1 MATQPLAQSAA
12 ADANERSTPLNTSP
26 TLRQF
31 LPALAIALALAG
43 CSGEPSGAPQAPAA
57 TVTTTLVAQK
67 PWADTIE
74 ALGTTRANESVMIT
88 AKVTETVVRVNFEDG
103 DLVEAG
109 SVLVDLSGRV
119 EVAGLAEAAAAYR
132 EAQRLYQRQQQLTQQ
147 QLIPAS
153 QLDTQRAAMESAR
166 ARLDATRAR
175 LEDRVISAPFAG
187 VLGFRQVSPGTL
199 VTPGT
204 TIASLDD
211 VSVIKLDFAVPEAF
225 LSALAAG
232 QVITA
237 SSAAWPEREFSGQVT
252 SVDSRVDPVTRAVTV
267 RAELPNPDRE
277 LRPGML
283 LTVQVYRPERQAL
296 VVPEISVTQVAQSA
310 HVFRVKDDATVEQVT
325 VKLGQRRSG
334 EVEVIEGLAAGDRIV
349 VDGTVKLRQGARIS
363 DVSEG
368 AAAVATTD
376 DKDA

>member
-1 MATQPLAQSAA
+1 MSLTF
-12 ADANERSTPLNTSP
+12 RK
-26 TLRQF
+26 F
-31 LPALAIALALAG
+31 LPSVAFALALAG
-43 CSGEPSGAPQAPAA
+43 CSAGPSGEPQAPAA
-57 TVTTTLVAQK
+57 RVTTALVAQK
-67 PWADTIE
+67 PWRDTIE
-74 ALGTTRANESVMIT
+74 ALGTARANESVMIT

-109 SVLVDLSGRV
+109 SVLVDLSGRA

-132 EAQRLYQRQQQLTQQ
+132 EAQRLFRRQQQLTNQ

-153 QLDTQRAAMESAR
+153 QLDAQRAAMESAR

-225 LSALAAG
+225 LSALSAG
-232 QVITA
+232 QAITA
-237 SSAAWPEREFSGQVT
+237 SSAAWPDRDFSGLVT

-283 LTVQVYRPERQAL
+283 LTVRVHRPERQAL

-310 HVFRVKDDATVEQVT
+310 HVFRVRDDATVEQVT

-334 EVEVIEGLAAGDRIV
+334 EVEVLEGLAPGDRIV
-349 VDGTVKLRQGARIS
+349 VDGTVKLRQGTPITDLS
-363 DVSEG
+363 TP
-368 AAAVATTD
+368 AAEAATD
-376 DKDA
+376 DKGA